1 MHDSNKIVHEK
12 GDNYEGILAQL
23 KMYEL
28 IDPTI
33 TVTDNSLSL
42 WFSPMESNSKTIFFE
57 DLAKPLTTPFPTS
70 FFFFFFLVRKC
81 RFQQVNRV
89 EKYFHML
96 QLTIGFLPWL
106 NLNLLLKKILCYDMI
121 KLMHN
126 DYKIINFC
134 WSLSYSTDRIKYHNI
149 FTIS

>member
-42 WFSPMESNSKTIFFE
+42 
-57 DLAKPLTTPFPTS
+57 
-70 FFFFFFLVRKC
+70 
-81 RFQQVNRV
+81 
-89 EKYFHML
+89 
-96 QLTIGFLPWL
+96 
-106 NLNLLLKKILCYDMI
+106 
-121 KLMHN
+121 
-126 DYKIINFC
+126 
-134 WSLSYSTDRIKYHNI
+134 
-149 FTIS
+149 